1 MAKHALAG
9 AGKFILSIAAG
20 FSISFAL
27 AVRFFEYNERAPIDR
42 FFLFAIPA
50 LAVGV
55 CAYSILPR
63 LWKRLEP
70 AAAPTR
76 TTLAILVLLSAISA
90 AWLGS
95 GRITVIFFAE
105 FAALSFVF
113 GAIVIPAAP
122 FVQRAFDE
130 KTHARIFFGWVG
142 SALIV
147 FFIIGFLD
155 DFYGS
160 FLEVAALTT
169 LLQFA
174 FGIAGQFFVKRIS
187 RPLREHLAD
196 SVFMMLPFFLT
207 FAFAG
212 MIFQANRQSPLFPAE
227 NFTLNPNLFSAFFIP
242 GLLTLPWLAWARFKL
257 MSAGFYEYIKSARLY
272 SFVNANWA
280 GLALSASFFV
290 VYLLTASIL
299 NHPDLDVDDIFFDA
313 DGLNWRLRL
322 TTDTWRDF
330 YWRSVHPFVLLLLK
344 PPVDLVGF
352 FLKGDKLFA
361 AYIIVAL
368 GGALCVFLAWR
379 IIKKTSGSA
388 LYASLIAAML
398 GFSTSHLI
406 FGALIESYIFL
417 AASLLL
423 FYLFLVEEKPL
434 STLILA
440 ALPAI
445 GITHSN
451 FAQNVIA
458 IFTVRPNLKTIFRF
472 VASVLVLLVLLSL
485 LNNLIY
491 PDAHPFFFIPS
502 ALLAEEQNI
511 FPLNALRIQA
521 LIRAFLF
528 QNIVAPE
535 PILYSGDIPFVQF
548 RFFKPEIDTLSG
560 YDFLLQDAA
569 AWFWLALLI
578 AAAVLFLVNFRKNQ
592 YNRIS
597 LALAGCMALNVAL
610 HLRYGKELFLY
621 SPNWTYALIL
631 LLGLAWQPLSRYRWF
646 QAVLLAFL
654 IIMTLNNGALLTTIF
669 DVLASQFD

>member
-1 MAKHALAG
+1 MIKHAFAG
-9 AGKFILSIAAG
+9 AGSLLLSVAAG
-20 FSISFAL
+20 CSISFAL
-27 AVRFFEYNERAPIDR
+27 AVRFFDYNERAPNDR
-42 FFLFAIPA
+42 FFLFVIPA
-50 LAVGV
+50 LAVIV
-55 CAYSILPR
+55 CVHSILPWLR
-63 LWKRLEP
+63 KRF
-70 AAAPTR
+70 ASAGDQTR
-76 TTLAILVLLSAISA
+76 ISLLILVLFSAALA

-95 GRITVIFFAE
+95 RQITPIFFAD
-105 FAALSFVF
+105 FIALFFVF
-113 GAIVIPAAP
+113 CAIAIPAAP
-122 FVQRAFDE
+122 FVQQIFDE
-130 KTHARIFFGWVG
+130 KIFPRFLLGWVA
-142 SALIV
+142 STLLI

-155 DFYGS
+155 DYYS
-160 FLEVAALTT
+160 SSLAAVSLMI
-169 LLQFA
+169 LLQFI

-187 RPLREHLAD
+187 RLLRKRPVD
-196 SVFMMLPFFLT
+196 SLFMAILFLLT
-207 FAFAG
+207 FGFAG
-212 MIFQANRQSPLFPAE
+212 MIFHTNRQSPLFPAE
-227 NFTLNPNLFSAFFIP
+227 NFTLNPNLSSAF
-242 GLLTLPWLAWARFKL
+242 LLPSVLILPWLTWAHFQLK
-257 MSAGFYEYIKSARLY
+257 SAGFYKYIKDTRLY
-272 SFVNANWA
+272 SFVSTNWV
-280 GLALSASFFV
+280 GLALSATFFV
-290 VYLLTASIL
+290 VYLLTASIF
-299 NHPDLDVDDIFFDA
+299 NHPNLDVDDIFFDA

-344 PPVDLVGF
+344 PPVDLAGF
-352 FLKGDKLFA
+352 FLKGNKLFG
-361 AYIIVAL
+361 AYVIVAM
-368 GGALCVFLAWR
+368 GGALCVFLIWR
-379 IIKKTSGSA
+379 IFKKTSGNT

-398 GFSTSHLI
+398 GLSTSHLI
-406 FGALIESYIFL
+406 FGSLIESYVFL

-434 STLILA
+434 STLTLA

-458 IFTVRPNLKTIFRF
+458 LFAVRPNIKTVFRF

-511 FPLNALRIQA
+511 FPLNTLRVQA

-528 QNIVAPE
+528 HNVIAPE
-535 PILYSGDIPFVQF
+535 PILYSGEIPFVQF
-548 RFFKPEIDTLSG
+548 RFFKPEINALSG
-560 YDFLLQDAA
+560 YDFLLQDAT

-578 AAAVLFLVNFRKNQ
+578 TAAVLFLVNFRKNQ

-597 LALAGCMALNVAL
+597 LALAGCMALNVGL

-631 LLGLAWQPLSRYRWF
+631 LLGLVWQPFSRHRWF

-654 IIMTLNNGALLTTIF
+654 FIMAFNNGALLATIF
-669 DVLASQFD
+669 DVLTSQFS